1 MVLRNLLHHDRP
13 IVLDRAEVWLVSGP
27 FIRRSRGDVVGKIVA
42 VPRVHHLGL
51 VSRRAVVLERPLLL
65 VHRIEDDL
73 SLGLHSS
80 AWGGTLWRRGCPCRT
95 GALFSLFQ
103 RFLPTPLTWPRARRL
118 PVMASDCGQE
128 LGTLHRDQR
137 LHCHYN

>member
-73 SLGLHSS
+73 SLGLHLLQHGEVLFGAEVARVELELCFLCSRDSS
-80 AWGGTLWRRGCPCRT
+80 
-95 GALFSLFQ
+95 
-103 RFLPTPLTWPRARRL
+103 PR
-118 PVMASDCGQE
+118 P
-128 LGTLHRDQR
+128 
-137 LHCHYN
+137 